1 MITPILANIEWGTVI
16 GETLLMTF
24 ISTAISYLFGLPIGI
39 ILKFTSASGL
49 KPNKPVNAVL
59 GLVVNFLRSV
69 PALILLVILIPLTR
83 SIFGTASGKWYTMI
97 IPLFLSSL
105 GFVSRLVEQSLQDVD
120 PGEVEAIKS
129 MGATNFQIIRK
140 VLIPEARST
149 LVIGVSVT
157 LVNVIGYTSFAYNTG
172 AGGLIS
178 AIYSFYTRN
187 TADFTSSWEFWL
199 MVLVVII
206 IVSLIQEAGLYLAK
220 KLDKRKKVK

>member
-1 MITPILANIEWGTVI
+1 MITPIFADIAWGQVI
-16 GETLLMTF
+16 GETLAMTF
-24 ISTAISYLFGLPIGI
+24 LSTFLSYLFGLPIGI

-49 KPNKPVNAVL
+49 RPNKPVNAVL
-59 GLVVNFLRSV
+59 GFVVNFLRSI
-69 PALILLVILIPLTR
+69 PALILLVIMMPLTR
-83 SIFGTASGKWYTMI
+83 TLFGTASGKWYTMV

-129 MGATNFQIIRK
+129 MGATDFQIIRK

-149 LVIGVSVT
+149 LIIGISVT
-157 LVNVIGYTSFAYNTG
+157 LVNVIGYTSFAYQIG